1 MRVGLRLLAWWNSRE
16 DALSRVRFAVVACEC
31 GGFQE
36 KREKRWFGSCL
47 QRQWPPMRAY
57 AFAVLSRRKAAYS
70 DSEIVPP
77 ASSITALAAS
87 ASEAMKV
94 RKFGNSLGVIL

>member
-1 MRVGLRLLAWWNSRE
+1 
-16 DALSRVRFAVVACEC
+16 
-31 GGFQE
+31 
-36 KREKRWFGSCL
+36 
-47 QRQWPPMRAY
+47 MRAY